1 MTDIAINRRR
11 FLQVASAVAAVSS
24 ALSAVPSVAGILT
37 ADNKMNALEQQV
49 FQKMLDISLPTKGSS
64 LVDPASLPVI
74 PTIEQ
79 ALLAGMAPHI
89 RQGLRGGIVYFNDG
103 PKAQYGKTFVQL
115 SDAKAAEFVDA
126 WTRSEA
132 VPHRALA
139 VGLKKLTVLA
149 YWAIPNTWAPLG
161 YDGPVTEKMGVKS
174 LGNTPEPRD

>member
-1 MTDIAINRRR
+1 MSSPAINSLALNRRR
-11 FLQVASAVAAVSS
+11 FLQAASGIAAAAATLPISQTF
-24 ALSAVPSVAGILT
+24 AGILT

-49 FQKMLDISLPTKGSS
+49 FQKMLEISLPTQGSS

-89 RQGLRGGIVYFNDG
+89 RQGLRGGIGYFNDG

-115 SDAKAAEFVDA
+115 NNAQAAEFVDD
-126 WTRSEA
+126 WTGSEA

-149 YWAIPNTWAPLG
+149 YWAIPNT
-161 YDGPVTEKMGVKS
+161 
-174 LGNTPEPRD
+174 